1 MIDDIVIHKHSKSK
15 PLRSKLAIFDYDGT
29 IVKAKEGRPFPKD
42 IDDWMYI
49 RESVPNTIQK
59 YSKKYR
65 IVIVTDQS
73 KEWKIKQ
80 IKNVMK
86 DLKVKYTA
94 IIGFQTHKPDTSLF
108 AKHISE
114 FDKKKSFYVGD
125 AGG

>member
-49 RESVPNTIQK
+49 RESVPNTIRK

-65 IVIVTDQS
+65 IIIVM
-73 KEWKIKQ
+73 E
-80 IKNVMK
+80 
-86 DLKVKYTA
+86 
-94 IIGFQTHKPDTSLF
+94 
-108 AKHISE
+108 
-114 FDKKKSFYVGD
+114 
-125 AGG
+125 

>member
-29 IVKAKEGRPFPKD
+29 IVKAKEGRTLPKD

-49 RESVPNTIQK
+49 RESVPNTIRK

-73 KEWKIKQ
+73 KEWKVKQ
-80 IKNVMK
+80 IKNVMNC
-86 DLKVKYTA
+86 YN
-94 IIGFQTHKPDTSLF
+94 
-108 AKHISE
+108 
-114 FDKKKSFYVGD
+114 Y
-125 AGG
+125 